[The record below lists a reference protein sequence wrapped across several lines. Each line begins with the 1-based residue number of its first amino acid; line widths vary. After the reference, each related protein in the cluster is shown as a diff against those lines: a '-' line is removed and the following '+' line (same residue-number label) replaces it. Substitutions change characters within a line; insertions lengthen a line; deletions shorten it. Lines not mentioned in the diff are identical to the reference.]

1 MTEIDGVTVSISAD
15 TKVFQSEIAA
25 AQKLARGFGASIN
38 AALSSAIVYG
48 RDFDSVLSTLGL
60 RLSSLALSSALK
72 PLEQG
77 LSGVFDNLFGI
88 SQSQSIAS
96 KADAAQIVT
105 PANLATETPQKFAS
119 GGVISAPTYFP
130 LGSGLGLAGE
140 RGAEAIM
147 PLARGADG
155 KLGVAAQSQAAPLNV
170 TVNVSTPDAASFRR
184 SESYLSGVIARAVA
198 RGDRRL

>member
-1 MTEIDGVTVSISAD
+1 MTEIDGVTVRIDAD
-15 TKVFQSEIAA
+15 TKVFRSEIVA
-25 AQKLARGFGASIN
+25 AQRLARGFGASIN

-60 RLSSLALSSALK
+60 RLSSLALNTALK
-72 PLEQG
+72 PLEEG
-77 LSGVFDNLFGI
+77 LSGAFKNLFSGG
-88 SQSQSIAS
+88 SDDIAS
-96 KADAAQIVT
+96 AARAPLPFKPMKDGAEAV
-105 PANLATETPQKFAS
+105 QKFAT

-130 LGSGLGLAGE
+130 MGVGLGLAGE

-155 KLGVAAQSQAAPLNV
+155 KLGVAAQGQPAPLNI

-198 RGDRRL
+198 RGERRL